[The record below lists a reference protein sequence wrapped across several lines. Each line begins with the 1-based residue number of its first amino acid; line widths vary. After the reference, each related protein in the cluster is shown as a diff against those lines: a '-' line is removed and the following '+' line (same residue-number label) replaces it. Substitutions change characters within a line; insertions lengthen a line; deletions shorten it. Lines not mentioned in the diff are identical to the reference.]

1 MCRQNKCISFN
12 GSDGRFYRNELCFD
26 SNTIASND
34 IKNFKLNKDEEELFK
49 IWKDILLELKKT
61 KNYNRN
67 YSHGLYQIDME
78 CNTYYKLDINN
89 NKLLPSN
96 ENWNNKKNSCIYYDY
111 VELNGYIVSLK
122 EKLKLYYKKYIQDKL
137 FKYELLK

>member
-1 MCRQNKCISFN
+1 
-12 GSDGRFYRNELCFD
+12 
-26 SNTIASND
+26 
-34 IKNFKLNKDEEELFK
+34 
-49 IWKDILLELKKT
+49 
-61 KNYNRN
+61 
-67 YSHGLYQIDME
+67 ME

-89 NKLLPSN
+89 NKLLPSK